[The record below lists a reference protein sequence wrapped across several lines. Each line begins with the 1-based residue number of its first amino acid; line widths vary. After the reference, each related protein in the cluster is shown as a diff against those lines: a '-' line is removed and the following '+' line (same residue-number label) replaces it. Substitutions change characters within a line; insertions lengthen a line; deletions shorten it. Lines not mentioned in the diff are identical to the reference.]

1 MAKTNRQPRN
11 PQSRMSRQTGGTFLG
26 FVLGLIVALSIA
38 VVVALYI
45 TRSPTPF
52 VAKNGGNDTS
62 ASAAIDNAQFDP
74 NRILQGKSPSQPV
87 AGGTAPA
94 PAVTT
99 AQAPA
104 TAPAAAATDGK
115 TTQPSGLFKEPQIV
129 EVPAAPAPATPST
142 DTAQNVH
149 ALGTTPPV
157 AAAKPAASA
166 AAAVDSDTA
175 YYLQV
180 GAYTNSQAAQQQ
192 RARLALQGF
201 ESAVSERDSG
211 GTTYFRVR
219 VGPFTKFDDMN
230 NARQQLSDAG
240 IHTDVMRL
248 SKQQ

>member
-1 MAKTNRQPRN
+1 MAKTNRQPRSL
-11 PQSRMSRQTGGTFLG
+11 QARMSRQTGGTFLG

-52 VAKNGGNDTS
+52 VAKNGGTDTS
-62 ASAAIDNAQFDP
+62 ASATVIDNTQFDP

-87 AGGTAPA
+87 AATPGAPA
-94 PAVTT
+94 NAAPST
-99 AQAPA
+99 AAPA
-104 TAPAAAATDGK
+104 T
-115 TTQPSGLFKEPQIV
+115 TTQSADNKAAQSSGLFKEPQIV
-129 EVPAAPAPATPST
+129 EVPATPATPAT

-149 ALGTTPPV
+149 ALGTTPPATV
-157 AAAKPAASA
+157 AKAPASA
-166 AAAVDSDTA
+166 PAAVDSDTA
-175 YYLQV
+175 YFLQV
-180 GAYTNSQAAQQQ
+180 GAYTNSQSAQQQ

-201 ESAVSERDSG
+201 ESTVSQKDSG

-219 VGPFTKFDDMN
+219 IGPFTKFDDMN

-248 SKQQ
+248 SKEQ

>member
-1 MAKTNRQPRN
+1 
-11 PQSRMSRQTGGTFLG
+11 MSRQTGGTFLG

-52 VAKNGGNDTS
+52 VAKNGTDTS
-62 ASAAIDNAQFDP
+62 ASAAVIDNAQFDP

-87 AGGTAPA
+87 TDNPAPTPTAPA
-94 PAVTT
+94 PAP
-99 AQAPA
+99 AP
-104 TAPAAAATDGK
+104 APAAVGK
-115 TTQPSGLFKEPQIV
+115 TAQPSGLFQEPQIV
-129 EVPAAPAPATPST
+129 EVPGTPATPAT

-149 ALGTTPPV
+149 VLGTTPPV
-157 AAAKPAASA
+157 AAERPAASA
-166 AAAVDSDTA
+166 PAAVDSDTA

-201 ESAVSERDSG
+201 ESTVSQRDSG

-230 NARQQLSDAG
+230 NARQQLSEAG
-240 IHTDVMRL
+240 IHADVMRL
-248 SKQQ
+248 SKPQ